1 MSSPYAERFHFT
13 RSFVGPLV
21 SADFADHLAPKDPDL
36 AITIENAMLISI
48 DDMVRAASVP
58 LDGTVTGTS
67 DLVYQLKPFYST
79 SFLAHLSD
87 AAFQF
92 DMVSGETEGSLS
104 DVFFATETPK
114 TWAQRIAC
122 AMAAA
127 AEQAA
132 DAEMTPRPG
141 HASIV
146 VPPSAAAS
154 IPAAGQ
160 AGTSSSATAATPTTT
175 ATLFDPPVLSTCP
188 IIDIDLVG
196 PNIKAAWMANPVTRA
211 MEDAAVAPIRQDRNW
226 SPTGASLPV
235 YHGTTAPAVNT
246 ERAYAHNDIAARIT
260 LSNVTPSVLL
270 PMVTPNQMA
279 PAYRALAAIYTG
291 FSPFRCYLWALFHA
305 EVIANIPTGS
315 SVTRNMASRWDC
327 PHPPPHQHRGI
338 RLLKFCPQAGVMS
351 TLPTFV
357 LPDGAQ
363 DGWIRRVKEIGDQH
377 QFDPLSID
385 NEGPTE
391 DLWQLFR
398 DFHGQPA
405 GTPWPSVLHCH
416 EGQLQSRQL
425 KHFTKQL
432 WRTVWHRRDCQVLN
446 ASLHSNMAIS
456 LTITNSTGTT
466 NDNYQYKTGKRQ
478 SL

>member
-1 MSSPYAERFHFT
+1 MSQPYDDRFLFT
-13 RSFVGPLV
+13 RSFVVPLV
-21 SADFADHLAPKDPDL
+21 SKEFAEHLARKDPGL

-48 DDMVRAASVP
+48 DDMLRVSIP
-58 LDGTVTGTS
+58 LDTTITGTS
-67 DLVYQLKPFYST
+67 DLVYQLKRFYST

-87 AAFQF
+87 SAFKF

-114 TWAQRIAC
+114 TWAQHIAC

-132 DAEMTPRPG
+132 DAEIAPRPG
-141 HASIV
+141 HSSIV
-146 VPPSAAAS
+146 VPPSTSTS
-154 IPAAGQ
+154 IPAASQ
-160 AGTSSSATAATPTTT
+160 AGNSSSATT
-175 ATLFDPPVLSTCP
+175 ATMLNPPSLSTCP
-188 IIDIDLVG
+188 IIDIDLIG
-196 PNIKAAWMANPVTRA
+196 PTIKAAWRANPVTRA
-211 MEDAAVAPIRQDRNW
+211 MEDKAVAPVLQDHNW
-226 SPTGASLPV
+226 SPTDASLPV

-246 ERAYAHNDIAARIT
+246 ERAYAHNNIAARIT

-279 PAYRALAAIYTG
+279 PAYRALAVIYTG
-291 FSPFRCYLWALFHA
+291 FSPFRCFLWAVFHA
-305 EVIANIPTGS
+305 DVIANIPTDNS
-315 SVTRNMASRWDC
+315 AINNMSSRWDC
-327 PHPPPHQHRGI
+327 PHPPQHQHRGI
-338 RLLKFCPQAGVMS
+338 RLLKFCPQASAMN

-363 DGWIRRVKEIGDQH
+363 DGWIRRVREIGDQN
-377 QFDPLSID
+377 QYDPLSID

-391 DLWQLFR
+391 DMWQLFR

-405 GTPWPSVLHCH
+405 GTPWPSILHYH
-416 EGQLQSRQL
+416 EGELQSRIL
-425 KHFTKQL
+425 KYFTKQL

-446 ASLHSNMAIS
+446 ASLHSNMAIN
-456 LTITNSTGTT
+456 LTITNSAETT
-466 NDNYQYKTGKRQ
+466 NDSNQNKTGKRQ